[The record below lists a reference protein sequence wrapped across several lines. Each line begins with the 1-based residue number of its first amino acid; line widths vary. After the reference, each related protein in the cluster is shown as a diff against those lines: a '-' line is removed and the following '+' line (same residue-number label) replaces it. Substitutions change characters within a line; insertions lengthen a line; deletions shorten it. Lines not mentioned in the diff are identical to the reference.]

1 MSKGV
6 VFAEFVEAGNARTSS
21 TSSDGRLR
29 RDALRLRGE
38 MPARFRPAFVAL
50 FAAVEGIALQ
60 KASGNAD
67 DETAEAVLGTIFD
80 AVAPT
85 IVPEAENA

>member
-1 MSKGV
+1 
-6 VFAEFVEAGNARTSS
+6 
-21 TSSDGRLR
+21 
-29 RDALRLRGE
+29 